1 MNYLFLLD
9 WGIFDIYL
17 GSSIIYMN
25 IPVVPRKVFIVP
37 YRNRP
42 QHKYFFSSYMPSVVL
57 KNMVDYEIYFSH
69 QSDSRSFN
77 RGAVKNIGFLAI
89 KEKYPEHYQ
98 DITFIFND
106 IDTMPFTTLFTYD
119 TTPGTVKHYYGFTY
133 ALGGIVVIKG
143 KDFEQI
149 NGYPCFW
156 GWGHEDN
163 CLQTR
168 CNAHGI
174 LIDRSDFYPIGNPN
188 ILQLFDGITRLI
200 IKNDAWRGKHDSGED
215 GLSTIRNIRFVI
227 SAESDNVKDQFYVI
241 SHKSIWYVNIKE
253 FDTLIN
259 PDNETFHSY
268 DLRDPPIKIIQ
279 PNQVNMVIPKDNY
292 NNSYVNSPN
301 NWSHIPPHEKFEVA
315 YKRTR
320 QIVPEL
326 IERPKTHPSL
336 AKKTSAPTPDNMI
349 IYSENKSGRGH
360 SKLLFL

>member
-1 MNYLFLLD
+1 
-9 WGIFDIYL
+9 
-17 GSSIIYMN
+17 MN

-42 QHKYFFSSYMPSVVL
+42 QHKYFFSSYMTSIVL

-89 KEKYPEHYQ
+89 KEKYPEHYK

-168 CNAHGI
+168 CNNHGI

-188 ILQLFDGITRLI
+188 ILQLFDGIARLI
-200 IKNDAWRGKHDSGED
+200 IKKDAWRGKHDSGED
-215 GLSTIRNIRFVI
+215 GLSTIRNLRSSI
-227 SAESDNVKDQFYVI
+227 STESDNIKDQFYVI
-241 SHKSIWYVNIKE
+241 SHKSISYINIKE

-279 PNQVNMVIPKDNY
+279 PNQINMVIPTETF
-292 NNSYVNSPN
+292 NSSINTPN
-301 NWSHIPPHEKFEVA
+301 NWSHIPPHAKFDAA

-320 QIVPEL
+320 LHTDLEHNPIQPSSSLPNTPIVTTDTTL
-326 IERPKTHPSL
+326 S
-336 AKKTSAPTPDNMI
+336 
-349 IYSENKSGRGH
+349 YSSRKSGRGH
-360 SKLLFL
+360 SRLLFL